1 MKDVK
6 VHTPLQYFA
15 SSQADKVSKSLREMQ
30 EANQKVLLPLSAS
43 NGNSIPASRGAL
55 DKLTKLMLITPRST
69 ISKAAMRSWR
79 VMAIKMVCP
88 DSPTPRSSPGRNRHP
103 KLAESGV

>member
-1 MKDVK
+1 MKD
-6 VHTPLQYFA
+6 
-15 SSQADKVSKSLREMQ
+15 MQ

-79 VMAIKMVCP
+79 VMAIKMVA
-88 DSPTPRSSPGRNRHP
+88 PTHRHHGP
-103 KLAESGV
+103 ALGEIGIPN